1 MYQNNFTQKAL
12 ETIERA
18 QRIVIDNHHS
28 EVGTEH
34 LLLSLLLSQDS
45 IITKIMDKLKV
56 DTNGLK
62 NEIEE
67 SIANKPKVYSDYE
80 QIYYNPYA
88 KRAIDV
94 AIEESAKM
102 GDRYVGTEH
111 LLLGILSDGEGRAAR
126 LLMKYGVTSEKIYEI
141 LKKVRNKGE
150 EVSEAENQSPLARFT
165 TDLTSLAEHG
175 KIDPVIGREQEILRT
190 MQILNRRTKNNPA
203 LIGEPGVGK
212 TAIVEGLAQR
222 IASGD
227 VPENLKNKRILQ
239 LDMGKLIAGSKY
251 RGEFEERLKAVID
264 EVKKSD
270 GSIILFIDEFH
281 TVVGAGATEGA
292 MDASN
297 LLKPALARGELKAI
311 GATTLDE
318 YRKYIEKDKALARRF
333 QPVLV
338 REPTVEET
346 IEILK
351 GLKDKYESHHR
362 VKISDEALEA
372 AAKLSHR
379 YITNRFLPDKAIDL
393 VDEAASMVRI
403 ESIYVPP
410 HISSI
415 EQKIRKLDI
424 EIEEAATRRNFE
436 RAANLK
442 VEKAKLE
449 EELKTKMDEWE
460 RNKEYKTNVV
470 DKDTIAKVVEKW
482 TGIRVSKLISSE
494 KEKLMNLEEEIH
506 KRIVDQEEA
515 VNAVSETV
523 RRSRAGLKDPKR
535 PIGSFLFLGPTGVG
549 KTELAKALAEILF
562 DSEDNMVRIDMS
574 EYMEKFAVTRLIGAP
589 PGYVGY
595 DEGGQLTE
603 AVRRKPYSVVLLD
616 EIEKAH
622 PDVFNILLQILEDGR
637 LTDGK
642 GNVVDFKNTII
653 IMTSNIGSKYIMEL
667 LGKNESTLR
676 DLIQK
681 EILKTFKPEVLN
693 RIDDIIIF
701 KPLSQEHIKEIVV
714 MMLKQVDQRLKE
726 RNIKI
731 DYTDRV
737 LEHLAK
743 TSYDQVFGARP
754 LRRNIQ
760 TKIENQLA
768 NLIISG
774 KIKEGNTVKIDYKDD
789 KITFDVV

>member
-1 MYQNNFTQKAL
+1 MYGNNFTQKAL

-18 QRIVIDNHHS
+18 QRIVIDNHHG
-28 EVGTEH
+28 ELGTEH

-56 DTNGLK
+56 NISSLK
-62 NEIEE
+62 SEIEE
-67 SIANKPKVYSDYE
+67 SISNKPKVYSDYE
-80 QIYYNPYA
+80 QIYFNPYA

-94 AIEESAKM
+94 AIEESARM

-126 LLMKYGVTSEKIYEI
+126 LLMKYGVTSEKIYDI
-141 LKKVRNKGE
+141 LKKVRNRGE
-150 EVSEAENQSPLARFT
+150 ETSEAENQSPLARFT
-165 TDLTSLAEHG
+165 TDLTHLAEQG

-251 RGEFEERLKAVID
+251 RGEFEERLKTVID
-264 EVKKSD
+264 EVKKAQ

-362 VKISDEALEA
+362 VKITDEALEA

-403 ESIYVPP
+403 DSIYVPP
-410 HISSI
+410 QISAV
-415 EQKIRKLDI
+415 EQKIRRLDI

-449 EELKTKMDEWE
+449 EELKAKMDEWE
-460 RNKEYKTNVV
+460 KNKEYKTDMV
-470 DKDTIAKVVEKW
+470 DQDTIAKIVEKW
-482 TGIRVSKLISSE
+482 TGIKVSKLISSE
-494 KEKLMNLEEEIH
+494 KKKLLHLEDEIH
-506 KRIVDQEEA
+506 QRIVDQEEA
-515 VNAVSETV
+515 VKAVSETV
-523 RRSRAGLKDPKR
+523 RRSRSGLKDPKR

-574 EYMEKFAVTRLIGAP
+574 EYMEKFSVTRLIGAP

-642 GNVVDFKNTII
+642 GNIVDFKNTII
-653 IMTSNIGSKYIMEL
+653 IMTSNIASNYIMEL
-667 LGKNESTLR
+667 VGKNEDVMR
-676 DLIQK
+676 NMIQK

-693 RIDDIIIF
+693 RIDDVIIF
-701 KPLSQEHIKEIVV
+701 KPLSKKHIKEIVI
-714 MMLKQVDQRLKE
+714 MMLKEVNKKLAEKSIELQ
-726 RNIKI
+726 
-731 DYTDRV
+731 YTDKAISY
-737 LEHLAK
+737 LADI
-743 TSYDQVFGARP
+743 SYDQVFGARP

-760 TKIENQLA
+760 TKVENELA
-768 NLIISG
+768 NLIIAG
-774 KIKEGNTVKIDYKDD
+774 EVKDGDKVKVDYDGSKLA
-789 KITFDVV
+789 FNVV

>member
-1 MYQNNFTQKAL
+1 MYGNNFTQKAI

-18 QRIVIDNHHS
+18 QRLVIDNHHN
-28 EVGTEH
+28 ELGTEH
-34 LLLSLLLSQDS
+34 LLLSLLMSQDS

-56 DTNGLK
+56 NLSGLME
-62 NEIEE
+62 EIKE
-67 SIANKPKVYSDYE
+67 SIASKAKVYTDNE
-80 QIYYNPYA
+80 QIYFNPYA

-94 AIEESAKM
+94 AIEESARM

-126 LLMKYGVTSEKIYEI
+126 LLMKYGVQSEKIYEI
-141 LKKVRNKGE
+141 LNKIRSKGE
-150 EVSEAENQSPLARFT
+150 ASSEDENQSPLARFT
-165 TDLTSLAEHG
+165 TDLTQLAEHG
-175 KIDPVIGREQEILRT
+175 KIDPVIGREQEIMRT

-222 IASGD
+222 ISSGD

-239 LDMGKLIAGSKY
+239 LDMGKLIAGAKY
-251 RGEFEERLKAVID
+251 RGEFEERLKSVID
-264 EVKKSD
+264 EVKKAE
-270 GSIILFIDEFH
+270 GSIILFIDELH

-297 LLKPALARGELKAI
+297 LLKPALARGELRAI

-333 QPVLV
+333 QPVLIK
-338 REPTVEET
+338 EPTVEET

-362 VKISDEALEA
+362 VKILDEALEA

-403 ESIYVPP
+403 DSIYVPP
-410 HISSI
+410 QISAI
-415 EQKIRKLDI
+415 EQKIRRLDI
-424 EIEEAATRRNFE
+424 EIEEAATRRDFK

-442 VEKAKLE
+442 VEKAQLE
-449 EELKTKMDEWE
+449 KELKEKMDEWE
-460 RNKEYKTNVV
+460 KNKEYKTDAV
-470 DKDTIAKVVEKW
+470 DQDTIAKVLEKW
-482 TGIRVSKLISSE
+482 TGIKVSRLISSE
-494 KEKLMNLEEEIH
+494 KEKLANLEDEIH

-515 VNAVSETV
+515 VKAVSETV

-574 EYMEKFAVTRLIGAP
+574 EYMEKFSVTRLIGAP

-642 GNVVDFKNTII
+642 GNIVDFKNTII
-653 IMTSNIGSKYIMEL
+653 IMTSNIASSYIMEL
-667 LGKNESTLR
+667 LGKNEEVMR
-676 DLIQK
+676 NLIQK
-681 EILKTFKPEVLN
+681 EILKTFKPEVFN
-693 RIDDIIIF
+693 RIDEVIIF
-701 KPLSQEHIKEIVV
+701 KPLSKEHIQEIVEMMLKEVSKKLEERNIEIKYTKEIV
-714 MMLKQVDQRLKE
+714 K
-726 RNIKI
+726 
-731 DYTDRV
+731 Y
-737 LEHLAK
+737 LAEV
-743 TSYDQVFGARP
+743 SYDQVFGARP

-760 TKIENQLA
+760 SKIENEIA
-768 NLIISG
+768 NLIIEG
-774 KIKEGNTVKIDYKDD
+774 KVKENSEVLIDYKDN
-789 KITFDVV
+789 KITFDVK